1 MPLIHI
7 EDRKTNSESEFNDQ
21 KSSQVSLLLVNK
33 EAKLE
38 SFSLELTVG
47 EAWAKVFS
55 ETQKSL
61 MQIDSNGILIGRHDS
76 IVIEVAEEIHV
87 PNNMY
92 GLLVPTASL
101 FLGLGILIAPA
112 KIEPGYSGKLT
123 LRLFNT
129 TNEKYILKQGH
140 KLGSAIFFPTDA
152 TLEHATKKM
161 ERGANTPTYGK
172 LKLCWQW
179 VKNNPHSWIN
189 PVLNLIGSSTVAALM
204 TIYLTSNQSS
214 ATNKPQTESGQQS
227 AASASAASAASPK
240 K

>member
-7 EDRKTNSESEFNDQ
+7 EDRKTNSESEFNEQ
-21 KSSQVSLLLVNK
+21 RSSQVSLLLVNK

-47 EAWAKVFS
+47 TAWAKVFS
-55 ETQKSL
+55 DTQKSL
-61 MQIDSNGILIGRHDS
+61 IQIDSNGIQIGRHDS

-92 GLLVPTASL
+92 GLLVPTGSL

-129 TNEKYILKQGH
+129 TSEKYTLKPGH
-140 KLGSAIFFPTDA
+140 KLGSAIFFPTDT
-152 TLEHATKKM
+152 TLEHETKKR

-172 LKLCWQW
+172 LKRGWQW
-179 VKNNPHSWIN
+179 VKNNPHSWVN
-189 PVLNLIGSSTVAALM
+189 PVLNLIGSSTVAAFI
-204 TIYLTSNQSS
+204 TIYLTTSQTSTNTKLHTESNLQSS
-214 ATNKPQTESGQQS
+214 AP
-227 AASASAASAASPK
+227 ASAASSPQK
-240 K
+240 